1 MMFPVQSRAR
11 HYGFVA
17 DRRELPEHLADVVI
31 AVLTGMRNPVR
42 AISFG

>member
-1 MMFPVQSRAR
+1 MIFPVQSRVR

-17 DRRELPEHLADVVI
+17 DRRELPEHLADVVVAI
-31 AVLTGMRNPVR
+31 LTDMRYPVL